1 MPSDNVETSLQVAMV
16 IMIGGICKRTERSGL
31 TSVSWLQYF

>member
-16 IMIGGICKRTERSGL
+16 ITIGAICKGTGRSGL
-31 TSVSWLQYF
+31 TSVS